1 MQRGTAGNIQQRG
14 GADLEQEFFSPQ
26 VDVVER
32 DGQLVI
38 RADLPGVNKDDVRV
52 EVTDDSVI
60 IEGERRYEHE
70 ENQGGVYRVER
81 SYGRFLRQIPLPEGV
96 NPENDTANFR
106 NGVLEITMPAPQAA
120 SRNRQLEIRDEGQ
133 AGQSA
138 QAQGASAG
146 GKS

>member
-14 GADLEQEFFSPQ
+14 GADLEQEFFAPQ

-96 NPENDTANFR
+96 NPENASANFR

-133 AGQSA
+133 GGQSA

-146 GKS
+146 GKT